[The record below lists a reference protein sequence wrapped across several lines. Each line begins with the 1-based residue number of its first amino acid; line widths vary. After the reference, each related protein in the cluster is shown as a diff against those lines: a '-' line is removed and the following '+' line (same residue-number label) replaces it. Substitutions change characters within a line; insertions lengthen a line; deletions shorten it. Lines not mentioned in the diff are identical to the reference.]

1 METPGDNGIDFRHP
15 ELWDEP
21 DYIRKEIACTMSHIY
36 RYGLT
41 TTSGGNIS
49 VTDSLGNLWITPSGT
64 DKGSLKPGEVVC
76 VTHDGTWEGPFR
88 PSSEY
93 PLHRSV
99 YAVRPDIRAL
109 IHAHPPLLTSFSI

>member
-64 DKGSLKPGEVVC
+64 DLS
-76 VTHDGTWEGPFR
+76 
-88 PSSEY
+88 
-93 PLHRSV
+93 
-99 YAVRPDIRAL
+99 L
-109 IHAHPPLLTSFSI
+109 IHI